1 VWWVEAFLRAWHDA
15 VRESLQYAMRRI
27 DYEPAKPPTVN
38 QQMWLI
44 WKRRSHAR
52 EELFGPRLFGHT
64 FFGQYQKGV
73 RLWQNIAELSPPIF
87 RIGKYELEA
96 TRVKSKRQM
105 KKHEGDALI
114 LDDNSVWGLD
124 LFASRT
130 ASFWLLSDEL
140 EVDDSPFRSSITNAR
155 SNETVKSRM
164 VRPPEST
171 LET

>member
-1 VWWVEAFLRAWHDA
+1 
-15 VRESLQYAMRRI
+15 MRRI

-64 FFGQYQKGV
+64 FFGQCQKGV
-73 RLWQNIAELSPPIF
+73 RLWQNIGTFAPSS
-87 RIGKYELEA
+87 RIGKYQLEA

-140 EVDDSPFRSSITNAR
+140 EVDDSPFHSSITNSR
-155 SNETVKSRM
+155 SNETVKALM

-171 LET
+171 LKT

>member
-1 VWWVEAFLRAWHDA
+1 MPK
-15 VRESLQYAMRRI
+15 S
-27 DYEPAKPPTVN
+27 
-38 QQMWLI
+38 
-44 WKRRSHAR
+44 
-52 EELFGPRLFGHT
+52 
-64 FFGQYQKGV
+64 V
-73 RLWQNIAELSPPIF
+73 RLWQNIETFAPSS
-87 RIGKYELEA
+87 RIGKYQLEA
-96 TRVKSKRQM
+96 TIVKSKRQM

-140 EVDDSPFRSSITNAR
+140 EVDDSPFHSSITNAR
-155 SNETVKSRM
+155 NSETVKARM